1 MALLGILFEFVMKL
15 MKSKNIFFM
24 GYLIASAVFA
34 EDIGVP
40 VEPINVGSRAAM
52 PSEGESLALL
62 PFAEDVP
69 PVRDAMPSEVS
80 KSAAGGDVRGDR
92 MGMQINRALLARD
105 WAALKRLLAQYAE
118 QPQYDAVLYRYAL
131 GALYRSEMR
140 QGEAADL
147 YRELLSERPDL
158 VYPRFDLGVML
169 FEDKQ
174 YREALVQLHRVEE
187 ALPPDMRQLAREYIR
202 QAEAVQAW
210 HPSFNMNYEQTDNV
224 NNASPSRDIVLNGRK
239 WTKSEDSL
247 PKRANG
253 IRYELGID
261 RMFNIA
267 GNHFARLGIS
277 GSGVHYWN
285 ARDFSEQAFHAEAGY
300 RYRNSRLE
308 WGFRPFVEQN
318 WLGNNR
324 YTANTGIALDY
335 SRRLNEKWRSTQ
347 SLQYGRKQYHNEYL
361 AKRYN
366 SKTIS
371 VSSTFG
377 YYAMPSWQLYGGI
390 SGMFDNTVEK
400 EQASRRYGVS
410 LGTVKILDGGLGL
423 KLGAGYTKRIF
434 KAPATLIY
442 NFTRRDDE
450 YRMSA
455 ALWHKKLS
463 WKGFTPQINFRYNK
477 INSNM
482 PAFYSR
488 SGKEWFI
495 SIEKTY

>member
-1 MALLGILFEFVMKL
+1 MF
-15 MKSKNIFFM
+15 
-24 GYLIASAVFA
+24 
-34 EDIGVP
+34 
-40 VEPINVGSRAAM
+40 
-52 PSEGESLALL
+52 
-62 PFAEDVP
+62 
-69 PVRDAMPSEVS
+69 
-80 KSAAGGDVRGDR
+80 
-92 MGMQINRALLARD
+92 
-105 WAALKRLLAQYAE
+105 
-118 QPQYDAVLYRYAL
+118 
-131 GALYRSEMR
+131 
-140 QGEAADL
+140 EAADL
-147 YRELLSERPDL
+147 YRELLSERSDL

-174 YREALVQLHRVEE
+174 YREALVQLHRAEE

-239 WTKSEDSL
+239 WIKSEDSL

-253 IRYELGID
+253 IRYELGVD

-285 ARDFSEQAFHAEAGY
+285 ARDFSEQAFHAEVGY

-308 WGFRPFVEQN
+308 WGFRPFVKQN
-318 WLGNNR
+318 RLGNNR

-347 SLQYGRKQYHNEYL
+347 SFQYGRKQYHDEYL

-371 VSSTFG
+371 VSGTFS
-377 YYAMPSWQLYGGI
+377 YYAMPAWQLYGGI

-442 NFTRRDDE
+442 NFTRRDD
-450 YRMSA
+450 
-455 ALWHKKLS
+455 
-463 WKGFTPQINFRYNK
+463 
-477 INSNM
+477 
-482 PAFYSR
+482 
-488 SGKEWFI
+488 
-495 SIEKTY
+495 

>member
-24 GYLIASAVFA
+24 GYLIASATFA

-69 PVRDAMPSEVS
+69 PVRDAMPSEVP
-80 KSAAGGDVRGDR
+80 KARQAA
-92 MGMQINRALLARD
+92 MF
-105 WAALKRLLAQYAE
+105 
-118 QPQYDAVLYRYAL
+118 
-131 GALYRSEMR
+131 
-140 QGEAADL
+140 EAADL
-147 YRELLSERPDL
+147 YRELLSERSDL

-174 YREALVQLHRVEE
+174 YREALVQLHRAEE

-239 WTKSEDSL
+239 WIKSEDSL

-253 IRYELGID
+253 IRYELGVD
-261 RMFNIA
+261 RMFNMA

-285 ARDFSEQAFHAEAGY
+285 ARDFSEQAFHAEVGY

-308 WGFRPFVEQN
+308 WGFRPFVKQN
-318 WLGNNR
+318 RLGNNR

-347 SLQYGRKQYHNEYL
+347 SFQYGRKQYHDEYL

-371 VSSTFG
+371 VSGTFS
-377 YYAMPSWQLYGGI
+377 YYAMPAWQLYGGI

-442 NFTRRDDE
+442 NFTRRDD
-450 YRMSA
+450 
-455 ALWHKKLS
+455 
-463 WKGFTPQINFRYNK
+463 
-477 INSNM
+477 
-482 PAFYSR
+482 
-488 SGKEWFI
+488 
-495 SIEKTY
+495 

>member
-1 MALLGILFEFVMKL
+1 MCRR
-15 MKSKNIFFM
+15 
-24 GYLIASAVFA
+24 FA
-34 EDIGVP
+34 MQC
-40 VEPINVGSRAAM
+40 RLKFLKARQAAM
-52 PSEGESLALL
+52 
-62 PFAEDVP
+62 F
-69 PVRDAMPSEVS
+69 
-80 KSAAGGDVRGDR
+80 
-92 MGMQINRALLARD
+92 
-105 WAALKRLLAQYAE
+105 
-118 QPQYDAVLYRYAL
+118 
-131 GALYRSEMR
+131 
-140 QGEAADL
+140 EAADL

-174 YREALVQLHRVEE
+174 YREALVQLHRAEE
-187 ALPPDMRQLAREYIR
+187 VLPPDMRQLAREYIR

-224 NNASPSRDIVLNGRK
+224 NNASLSRDIVINGRK
-239 WTKSEDSL
+239 WIKSEDSL

-253 IRYELGID
+253 IRYELGVD
-261 RMFNIA
+261 RMFNMA

-285 ARDFSEQAFHAEAGY
+285 ARDFSEQAFHAEVGY

-308 WGFRPFVEQN
+308 WGFRPFVKQN
-318 WLGNNR
+318 RLGNNR
-324 YTANTGIALDY
+324 YTANTGIVLDY
-335 SRRLNEKWRSTQ
+335 SCRLNEKWRSTQ
-347 SLQYGRKQYHNEYL
+347 SFQYDRKQYHDEYL

-371 VSSTFG
+371 VSGTFS
-377 YYAMPSWQLYGGI
+377 YYAMSAWQLYGGI

-442 NFTRRDDE
+442 NFTRRDD
-450 YRMSA
+450 
-455 ALWHKKLS
+455 
-463 WKGFTPQINFRYNK
+463 
-477 INSNM
+477 
-482 PAFYSR
+482 
-488 SGKEWFI
+488 
-495 SIEKTY
+495 